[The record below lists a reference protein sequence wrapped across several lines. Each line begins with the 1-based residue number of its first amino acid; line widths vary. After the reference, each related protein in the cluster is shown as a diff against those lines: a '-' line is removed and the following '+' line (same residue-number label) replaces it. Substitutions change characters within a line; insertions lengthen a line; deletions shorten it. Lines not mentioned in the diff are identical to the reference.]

1 MFAASQKID
10 DISWFALLDFFMRN
24 LPVVIFIEESE
35 DLSQVFRLLLQELI
49 CNVEL
54 CPFNLLIVVQI
65 ISLQQ
70 FLFDLISIELFQMF
84 RISRSFNISHTFL
97 NHLQHWIIQS
107 IPDLGVRNSESSL
120 RSALRPY
127 SLNSLYSLFPWYSGQ
142 VLKFFISFSV
152 MIPSLSLSIILK
164 NDFVKFSSS
173 K

>member
-97 NHLQHWIIQS
+97 NHLQH
-107 IPDLGVRNSESSL
+107 
-120 RSALRPY
+120 
-127 SLNSLYSLFPWYSGQ
+127 
-142 VLKFFISFSV
+142 
-152 MIPSLSLSIILK
+152 
-164 NDFVKFSSS
+164 
-173 K
+173 